1 MTHILCLQAGGVGG
15 GGAVGGLF
23 FFFHLK
29 PFIGPRSE
37 AVQCFLV
44 LIFPR
49 RSTSASFFF
58 SLAVILIQP
67 HPTVIPHRF
76 ETGPYEWRGHTH
88 TPSSRFFCEAP
99 QTAALRTSSAA
110 AFFSP
115 TPTALK
121 KLNINYCNF
130 GADYIR
136 ESRPPCKVQPG
147 TRLDLL
153 RKSLKTQEWHFS
165 NFNGITSL
173 IFEALEEERVFG
185 L

>member
-1 MTHILCLQAGGVGG
+1 M
-15 GGAVGGLF
+15 
-23 FFFHLK
+23 
-29 PFIGPRSE
+29 
-37 AVQCFLV
+37 QCFLV

-49 RSTSASFFF
+49 QATPASFF
-58 SLAVILIQP
+58 SQP
-67 HPTVIPHRF
+67 PCHPNPAASDRLSSKICDGPH
-76 ETGPYEWRGHTH
+76 EWRRRTCTH
-88 TPSSRFFCEAP
+88 AHQVFFCEAP

-110 AFFSP
+110 
-115 TPTALK
+115 LK

-130 GADYIR
+130 RADYIR
-136 ESRPPCKVQPG
+136 QSRPPCKVQPE

-153 RKSLKTQEWHFS
+153 HKSLKTQEWHFS